1 MMISPEGYVESELK
15 GKTPDKVLKKIRGLQ
30 REVSYIK
37 NINENGTCDIICP
50 SPQVQIDVMRDYVA
64 AATEYYISLGGEY
77 KPSVLEKK
85 AATFDSNM
93 EHIYSI
99 TVTYG
104 GFFGGSE
111 RRTLSREDDKIAVE
125 RMSSRQ
131 KEPKDPLYEGMNW
144 RDLMEE
150 LSYIHMGEWKSKYDN
165 SDVLDGTQWSVDIK
179 YDNGTPAK
187 HFWGSNKYPYNFD
200 RFLEIM
206 EMK

>member
-1 MMISPEGYVESELK
+1 MMISPDGYVESELK
-15 GKTPDKVLKKIRGLQ
+15 GKTPDQVLRKIRGLQ
-30 REVSYIK
+30 REMSYIK

-77 KPSVLEKK
+77 KPSMLEKK
-85 AATFDSNM
+85 ASVFDSNM
-93 EHIYSI
+93 EHISSI

-111 RRTLSREDDKIAVE
+111 RRTLTRDGAKIAVE
-125 RMSSRQ
+125 RMSCRQ
-131 KEPKDPLYEGMNW
+131 KEPKDPPYEGLNW
-144 RDLMEE
+144 KDLMEE

-165 SDVLDGTQWSVDIK
+165 PDVLDGTQWSVDIK
-179 YDNGTPAK
+179 YDNGTPSK

-206 EMK
+206 EME